1 MASIYDR
8 TIYVNETIETEVDA
22 QQLWSRTGI
31 RINGEPAWFVE
42 SRNIDNYATFLTITA
57 PLNGTY
63 TYQVEAWNLITRAF
77 IGYATLTLIVGETF
91 NNIENCCSD
100 TDTNIVWF
108 NRQGG
113 WQNYI
118 FNQRFDNSVEV
129 GKSSTFI
136 NNGIVKY
143 ADRGR
148 VYNSKTVYIT
158 GLSKTEIDYLDT
170 LRYCI
175 QAYEF
180 NKTTLVFSPILLE
193 SVNFNKYNSKE
204 NMYEINLTYKYAT
217 QLDVQKQ

>member
-1 MASIYDR
+1 MASSYNR
-8 TIYVNETIETEVDA
+8 TLYLNEATLTEVDVTT
-22 QQLWSRTGI
+22 LFPSNKVIMGTI
-31 RINGEPAWFVE
+31 PAWF
-42 SRNIDNYATFLTITA
+42 IDNLDPTFSAFWEITP
-57 PLNGTY
+57 PLAGTY
-63 TYQVEAWNLITRAF
+63 TYTINVYSSDGFTFYAF
-77 IGYATLTLIVGETF
+77 GTLTLIVGETF
-91 NNIENCCSD
+91 NNINNCCSD
-100 TDTNIVWF
+100 NDTNIVWF